1 MWPEDYVEA
10 NGIRLHYHRTGGD
23 KPPVV
28 LVHGF
33 SDNGLCWTPVARALE
48 ADYDLIMYDARGHG
62 LSDRP
67 EHGYSPDHHA
77 DDLAGLVRA
86 LGLDAPAILGHS
98 MGACTTAMA
107 AARYPDLMR
116 AALLEDP
123 PFFAHWATEA
133 DAQQPGRGW
142 FRPESDD
149 APPFGHWLIPLRE
162 QTVAEMV
169 TREREV
175 NPQWP
180 DGDYEPWAQSKLQFN
195 MAVLE
200 LMQRNKLPP
209 SPPWKTIIAPITC
222 PILLI
227 TGEVARGGLV
237 TPEVADELR
246 QTAAD
251 ARVAHISD
259 AGHSV
264 RRDQFDNY
272 AQVVRAFLAE
282 VYAP

>member
-1 MWPEDYVEA
+1 MWHDDYVEA
-10 NGIRLHYHRTGGD
+10 NGIRLHYHRTGGN
-23 KPPVV
+23 KPPLV

-48 ADYDLIMYDARGHG
+48 AEYDIIMYDGRGHG
-62 LSDRP
+62 LSDGP

-86 LGLDAPAILGHS
+86 LGLDTPAILGHS

-133 DAQQPGRGW
+133 DAQHPERGRL
-142 FRPESDD
+142 RPQSDD
-149 APPFGHWLIPLRE
+149 APFGHWLIPLRE

-180 DGDYEPWAQSKLQFN
+180 DEDYEPWAQSKLQFN
-195 MAVLE
+195 MGVLE
-200 LMQRNKLPP
+200 LMHQSKLLP

-227 TGEVARGGLV
+227 TGDVARGGLV
-237 TPEVADELR
+237 TPEVAGELL
-246 QTAAD
+246 QTAAN

-264 RRDQFDNY
+264 RRDQFGNY
-272 AQVVRAFLAE
+272 LEVVRAFLAE
-282 VYAP
+282 VYAA